1 MHRFKYTLKH
11 HFKAIAD
18 QPLLAVFFF
27 LPLWQKPIPLL
38 IVLALIQGFRQV
50 NFSAVRLK
58 KINACTVCL
67 VLLFCLYLVSIV
79 YSDNKTRS
87 IQDLETKLSL
97 LCIPLALYTNRN
109 QFDFSKALIY
119 LLSGLTLMMT
129 YCEARSVCL
138 YLLELY
144 QISQGT
150 AAPSPIGYNL
160 FFTSYFCPFI
170 HHSYLSLYNLAGI
183 LFLLDAIRRKHILPT
198 YLIYLLLFALSLF
211 QLQLLSRA
219 GIIFYAG
226 SVFFFLVIY
235 FRAFKKQILF
245 FTTLLLLLLGIT
257 QLSPIGLKIR
267 NQFLEIP
274 GFSDHH
280 SISNSTVSS
289 VDVRTLIWERSVE
302 LISQHFWFG
311 TGNGDCRDAL
321 LVSYQ
326 KHGMI
331 GALEKQL
338 NCHNQFLET
347 QLSIGLPGSLMLF
360 ALFFFGVY
368 RTILRRQWVLVL
380 LVFSVA
386 GNYLF
391 ESMLE
396 VQAGSIFSSLLF
408 SLLPLKLDEED

>member
-38 IVLALIQGFRQV
+38 IVLSLILGFRQ
-50 NFSAVRLK
+50 FSSGTFRSK
-58 KINACTVCL
+58 KINAGTVCL
-67 VLLFCLYLVSIV
+67 VLLFCIYLVSIV

-119 LLSGLTLMMT
+119 LLSGLTLMMAF
-129 YCEARSVCL
+129 CETRSVYH

-198 YLIYLLLFALSLF
+198 YRIYLLLFALSLF

-235 FRAFKKQILF
+235 FRDFKKQILF

-326 KHGMI
+326 KHGMS

>member
-38 IVLALIQGFRQV
+38 IVLSLILGFRQ
-50 NFSAVRLK
+50 FSSGTLRSK
-58 KINACTVCL
+58 KINAGTVCL
-67 VLLFCLYLVSIV
+67 VLLFCIYLVSIV

-119 LLSGLTLMMT
+119 LLSGLTLMMAF
-129 YCEARSVCL
+129 CETRSVYH

-144 QISQGT
+144 QIAQGT

-198 YLIYLLLFALSLF
+198 YRIYLLLFALSLF

-235 FRAFKKQILF
+235 FRDFKKQILF

-280 SISNSTVSS
+280 SISSSTVSS
-289 VDVRTLIWERSVE
+289 VDVRTLIWARSVE

-326 KHGMI
+326 KHGMS

-368 RTILRRQWVLVL
+368 RSILRRQWVLVL
-380 LVFSVA
+380 LVVSVA